1 MVTKKTAP
9 KTVKKVAPKK
19 VISKSTAAKKPVSKK
34 TAAKKAP
41 AMQSFRV
48 YKNVQPFN
56 SFRVTRQTVYW
67 IILLAC
73 IVVTQVY
80 LLKIQ
85 MDIADLTDIILTQ

>member
-19 VISKSTAAKKPVSKK
+19 VISKSTTAKKPVSKK

-48 YKNVQPFN
+48 YKNAQPFN
-56 SFRVTRQTVYW
+56 SFRVTRQTIYW